1 MQQRIMNSSQGM
13 LTTAA
18 RLTGGNAAFTGSLG
32 GMLSNAGQFFGSNPQ
47 NLFKMM
53 SQQGRLAGAMSQEER
68 LLQMTGTAMQV
79 AGAMGFMDN
88 GKVDTDTLAGISM
101 NLFGMSSR
109 DANAFVANVSSYKNA
124 DPRGD
129 AMKQAIA
136 LREQQLQEHRLT
148 IGDRFSGWWQENV
161 SNNLVSASAEALIE
175 MTRSNVSEG
184 IRDISDS

>member
-1 MQQRIMNSSQGM
+1 
-13 LTTAA
+13 
-18 RLTGGNAAFTGSLG
+18 
-32 GMLSNAGQFFGSNPQ
+32 
-47 NLFKMM
+47 
-53 SQQGRLAGAMSQEER
+53 MSQEER

-136 LREQQLQEHRLT
+136 LREQQLHEHRLT